1 MDSLIVIVFI
11 RIFSS
16 KLQTGPP
23 CNVSLP
29 SIVHCSN
36 NGSAKHFIL
45 VFGSFSSLWYSS
57 RCHSI
62 FVQHKFL
69 FIICYSALLMF
80 FPHYSLFVLRKF
92 MEWTEMQRWG
102 DNGQG
107 IRSFCGDFGTVFSC
121 LSFNSARSFL
131 DDVPERR
138 GRNDPYLG
146 AVCVINHRQKWKH
159 LSSYTEGFLCF
170 KVFGSKPRFRIQY
183 PIVPLKFRCEHEN
196 CLCIL
201 WRSVPGFCI
210 FPRKLVH
217 FEITQVR
224 IP

>member
-69 FIICYSALLMF
+69 FIICLQCIINVFCLTT
-80 FPHYSLFVLRKF
+80 LF
-92 MEWTEMQRWG
+92 
-102 DNGQG
+102 
-107 IRSFCGDFGTVFSC
+107 SFCGNLWNGQKCKDEGTTARGSGVFVVILVQFSC
-121 LSFNSARSFL
+121 LSFNSARSLL
-131 DDVPERR
+131 DDVTERR
-138 GRNDPYLG
+138 GRNDPYLR
-146 AVCVINHRQKWKH
+146 AVCVINHRQKRKH

-170 KVFGSKPRFRIQY
+170 KIFSSEPRFRIQY

-201 WRSVPGFCI
+201 WRSVPEFCI